1 MRKVNNIHEKRRN
14 SLVTPK
20 IDLTTKNPSSSKV
33 DNLLINKKF
42 ISIAIFAIILTLVAI
57 GTTIFKNNSNK
68 VNGVSQEVSY
78 EDSVKTVEEIE
89 KNVSREK
96 DLLSDTSYNKSVKIN
111 DNGQIINNNL
121 NESSKK
127 TSSIP
132 LIPPIAA
139 IITFGLGIFAFW
151 KWIEFFSLFNPENAM
166 TSLLS
171 PAVITFLTFRW
182 QDVWSWL
189 NI

>member
-42 ISIAIFAIILTLVAI
+42 ISIAIFAIILAFVAI

-89 KNVSREK
+89 KNVSGEK
-96 DLLSDTSYNKSVKIN
+96 DLLSDTSYNNSVKID
-111 DNGQIINNNL
+111 DNGQIINL

-132 LIPPIAA
+132 LTIAA

-182 QDVWSWL
+182 QDVWSWF